1 MSNAEFKRI
10 PYKDLIL
17 DTHNPRLPKS
27 MGKKSDK
34 EIINFFLSDASLIEL
49 MLAIGKNGFFE
60 GEQLLV
66 IPHENG
72 KYLVIEG
79 NRRLSAVILL
89 HDPNLADVYKSKI
102 DLVIRESEFF
112 PEVIPCLVFNVK
124 DEILKYL
131 GFRHITGIKS
141 WKLLE
146 KARYMSKLK
155 DDFFS
160 EQDLNFASREIAKM
174 IGSRKDYVLRIL
186 VGYQLYEII
195 ENNNFYSI
203 KDLND
208 TNFYFNYLADSLS
221 RSNIEEFLGV
231 NLESINPNEGLS
243 FDNLKEWTNWLF
255 NKDFPNKIIGD
266 SENLNSLNKVLG
278 APIALEVFRKG
289 EKLSVALEFTNEI
302 DIQFEKAIRESIN
315 QLEKADNLTLKVK
328 YFYPGFIDDLQNINK
343 IIRKIKNVKDEID
356 SGKFNEEL

>member
-10 PYKDLIL
+10 PYKNLIL
-17 DTHNPRLPKS
+17 DAHNPRLPKS
-27 MGKKSDK
+27 MGNKSEK
-34 EIINFFLSDASLIEL
+34 EIISFFLSDASLIEL

-66 IPHENG
+66 IPQDA

-79 NRRLSAVILL
+79 NRRLSAVKLL
-89 HDPNLADVYKSKI
+89 HNPSLADIYRSKV
-102 DLVIRESEFF
+102 DLVIKESEYF
-112 PEVIPCLVFNVK
+112 PDEIPCLVFKKK
-124 DEILKYL
+124 DEIIKYL

-146 KARYMSKLK
+146 KARYMAKLK
-155 DDFFS
+155 DDFFL
-160 EQDLNFASREIAKM
+160 EQNLSFASREIAKM

-186 VGYQLYEII
+186 VGYQLYETI
-195 ENNNFYSI
+195 EKNNFYNI

-221 RSNIEEFLGV
+221 RSNIEAFLGV
-231 NLESINPNEGLS
+231 NLENENPIKNLNFS
-243 FDNLKEWTNWLF
+243 NLKEWTEWLF
-255 NKDFPNKIIGD
+255 NKDLPNKIIGD
-266 SENLNSLNKVLG
+266 SEHLNSLNKVLSSE
-278 APIALEVFRKG
+278 IALNVFRKG
-289 EKLSVALEFTNEI
+289 EKLSTALEFTNEI

-315 QLEKADNLTLKVK
+315 QLEKADSLTLKVK
-328 YFYPGFIDDLQNINK
+328 SYYPGFIDDLQNINK
-343 IIRKIKNVKDEID
+343 IIRKIKSVKDEFD